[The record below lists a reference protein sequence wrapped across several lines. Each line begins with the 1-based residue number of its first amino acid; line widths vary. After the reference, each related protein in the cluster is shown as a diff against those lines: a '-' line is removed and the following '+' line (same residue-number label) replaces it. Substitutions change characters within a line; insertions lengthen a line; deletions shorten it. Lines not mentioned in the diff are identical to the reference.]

1 MKKKKK
7 INQKNSCE
15 EEGFLKKKL
24 TVGQDGSKNQPL
36 KYYNIKMRRNTKALI
51 FDFDGTIANTLPYTF
66 EKIITLTQK
75 YHIDNKKEKLIEK
88 IRRLSP
94 SALMKEFKI
103 DLFKVPFVLWEI
115 RQAQKQLFFQIDNIK
130 PFAGIELTIKKL
142 RENNLRLFIYSSNLK
157 KTIERFLSKEGLKD
171 YFEKIYVGRNLLGK
185 DKDLLKILKEEGLE
199 KNEVFYVADEV
210 RDALACQKARIKM
223 IGVVWGLAGDSGLT
237 KTKVEYLV
245 KKPEEILKLI

>member
-1 MKKKKK
+1 
-7 INQKNSCE
+7 
-15 EEGFLKKKL
+15 
-24 TVGQDGSKNQPL
+24 
-36 KYYNIKMRRNTKALI
+36 MRKNTKALI

-66 EKIITLTQK
+66 EKIIALAQK

-103 DLFKVPFVLWEI
+103 GWFKVPFILWDI
-115 RQAQKQLFFQIDNIK
+115 RRAQKQLFFQINSIK
-130 PFAGIELTIKKL
+130 SFVGIESTIKKL

-185 DKDLLKILKEEGLE
+185 DKDLLKILKKEGLE
-199 KNEVFYVADEV
+199 KDEVFYVADEA
-210 RDALACQKARIKM
+210 RDALACQKAGISM
-223 IGVVWGLAGDSGLT
+223 IGVSWGLT
-237 KTKVEYLV
+237 KPEILKKFGAKFVV
-245 KKPEEILKLI
+245 KKPSEILTEAVGKG